1 MKPCKFIFFIYK
13 IYFLVWTC
21 LHHIL
26 NNNYM
31 ILLNKKEKKILISLS
46 ENNIKTIQK
55 YKLLINTLSIE
66 K

>member
-1 MKPCKFIFFIYK
+1 
-13 IYFLVWTC
+13 
-21 LHHIL
+21 
-26 NNNYM
+26 M